1 MHIRLN
7 ANSDPHEIQETMRA
21 IEQHILETLKK
32 KGETDFV
39 VKVSRPTRRLS
50 PGQISAFQAE
60 VSRIRA
66 EKIREQGE
74 QEMQDTMP
82 QEAPTPDPAEI
93 ARTRASMLVERE
105 HRELKR
111 RLSFARRCSFQVPAY
126 A

>member
-7 ANSDPHEIQETMRA
+7 ANSAPHEIQETMRA
-21 IEQHILETLKK
+21 IEQHILDTLKK

-66 EKIREQGE
+66 EKIREQ
-74 QEMQDTMP
+74 EM

-93 ARTRASMLVERE
+93 ARNRASMLVERE

>member
-7 ANSDPHEIQETMRA
+7 ANSAPHEIREAMRA

-66 EKIREQGE
+66 EKIREQ
-74 QEMQDTMP
+74 EMQEAMP
-82 QEAPTPDPAEI
+82 QESPKPDPAEI
-93 ARTRASMLVERE
+93 ARNRASMLVERE

-111 RLSFARRCSFQVPAY
+111 RLSFARRGSFQVSAY